1 MSTDPVMLGVT
12 TRKITISEYMG
23 KREGERERERQRDRE
38 RETETECVSVCACVT
53 HGKK

>member
-12 TRKITISEYMG
+12 TRKITISEYME
-23 KREGERERERQRDRE
+23 KREGERERETERQRQN
-38 RETETECVSVCACVT
+38 VT